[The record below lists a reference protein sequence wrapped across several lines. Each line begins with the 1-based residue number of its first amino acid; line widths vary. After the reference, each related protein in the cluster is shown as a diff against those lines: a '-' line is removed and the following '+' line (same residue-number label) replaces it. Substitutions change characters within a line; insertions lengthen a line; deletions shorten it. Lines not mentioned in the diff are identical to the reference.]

1 MTMPVLDHQPAPPE
15 QENEQA
21 SRHNARLGLV
31 LFFIYFAVYAGFMI
45 LNTFSP
51 ETMKLTLAGVNLAII
66 YGLGL
71 IVLAVAL
78 AVVYLVLCRGAK

>member
-1 MTMPVLDHQPAPPE
+1 MPTLDHESTPPE
-15 QENEQA
+15 QEDAQA

-31 LFFIYFAVYAGFMI
+31 MFFIYFAVYAGFMI

-51 ETMKLTLAGVNLAII
+51 ETMKVTIAGVNLAII

-71 IVLAVAL
+71 IVLAVVM
-78 AVVYLVLCRGAK
+78 AVVYLMLCRSTK